1 MRKGNESRIE
11 REFSPRVKPP
21 PKREGEPKRR
31 KPKGIKIR
39 KCATKKRRKVTS
51 SKKGKTTKNRE

>member
-21 PKREGEPKRR
+21 PKREG
-31 KPKGIKIR
+31 KPKGNKIR
-39 KCATKKRRKVTS
+39 KCATKRRRKVTS
-51 SKKGKTTKNRE
+51 SKKGKTTENRE